1 MTVLELKNRISSLKP
16 REINELHAYLARLH
30 HTTPEWKKAT
40 ARKIRAVQAGR
51 FISEEQIEEHFARG

>member
-1 MTVLELKNRISSLKP
+1 MTVLELKNHISSLKP
-16 REINELHAYLARLH
+16 REINELHAHLARLR

-51 FISEEQIEEHFARG
+51 FITEEQIEEHLARG